1 MRAIN
6 TVCQWTMLMRTAKRA
21 RGLKERQMQL
31 HARWKNRWKGE
42 SVARPPARRFQIV
55 QELRHM

>member
-6 TVCQWTMLMRTAKRA
+6 VVCQWTMLMRTAKRA
-21 RGLKERQMQL
+21 RGLGERQMQL

-42 SVARPPARRFQIV
+42 AWRDRQPGAFKLSKS
-55 QELRHM
+55 